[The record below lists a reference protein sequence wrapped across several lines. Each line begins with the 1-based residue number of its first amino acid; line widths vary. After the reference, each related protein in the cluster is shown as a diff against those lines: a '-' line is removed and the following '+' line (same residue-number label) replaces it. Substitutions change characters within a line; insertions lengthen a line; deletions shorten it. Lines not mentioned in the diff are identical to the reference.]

1 MRQTSTMQKG
11 FLFDYKWIP
20 VLRDLEPKDFH
31 IIFWQLLDFQQSGG
45 SKKIP
50 RHRGRRDL
58 DYITNLLIPQIENR
72 FIGAKGGRPPQRPH
86 DPDGGSNP
94 GSNPPTVPPT
104 EGGFI
109 PKISQVKLSQD
120 KLSQVK
126 VCEAETG
133 ASAPPATGGEDAIS
147 GEHAISGKASTNVDA
162 IQTAATG
169 GAHTQEKETEKG
181 LVAQRSREAK
191 RAYGQ
196 QGNVYLTPTQYKTLT
211 ETEGIPPAYIDRYSL
226 RLTQGN
232 YHPSDHAST
241 LRTWWARDRE
251 VFTARA
257 SGGEGSRGEQPR
269 DNACSGGGSSFDV
282 DSFFEDAVRKS
293 LGG

>member
-31 IIFWQLLDFQQSGG
+31 IIFWQLLDFQQSNG

-58 DYITNLLIPQIENR
+58 DHIVNLLIPQIENR
-72 FIGAKGGRPPQRPH
+72 FIGAKGGRPARSPSLLE
-86 DPDGGSNP
+86 GGSNP
-94 GSNPPTVPPT
+94 GYNPPTIPPT

-126 VCEAETG
+126 VCEAETS
-133 ASAPPATGGEDAIS
+133 ASAPPAIGGEDAI
-147 GEHAISGKASTNVDA
+147 GGKASTNVDA
-162 IQTAATG
+162 IQMAAATG
-169 GAHTQEKETEKG
+169 GAHTQEKETENG
-181 LVAQRSREAK
+181 LAAQRDREAK
-191 RAYGQ
+191 QAYGE

-211 ETEGIPPAYIDRYSL
+211 KTEGIPPAYIDRYSL

-232 YHPSDHAST
+232 YHPSDHAAT
-241 LRTWWARDRE
+241 LRAWWAEDRE
-251 VFTARA
+251 TFMARA
-257 SGGEGSRGEQPR
+257 SGGEGSHGGQPR
-269 DNACSGGGSSFDV
+269 DNSPGGGGSSFDV
-282 DSFFEDAVRKS
+282 DTFFEDAVRKS
-293 LGG
+293 LGD

>member
-1 MRQTSTMQKG
+1 MKQTSTMQKG

-20 VLRDLEPKDFH
+20 VLRDLEAKDFH

-72 FIGAKGGRPPQRPH
+72 FIGAKGGRPTRSPSPLG
-86 DPDGGSNP
+86 GGSNP
-94 GSNPPTVPPT
+94 GYNPPTVSPTVPPT

-133 ASAPPATGGEDAIS
+133 ASAPPAKS
-147 GEHAISGKASTNVDA
+147 GEHAIGGGNSTNVDTA
-162 IQTAATG
+162 RTAATG

-191 RAYGQ
+191 QAYGQ

-241 LRTWWARDRE
+241 LRAWWARDRE

-257 SGGEGSRGEQPR
+257 SGGEGSCGGQPR
-269 DNACSGGGSSFDV
+269 DNSCSGGGSSFDV
-282 DSFFEDAVRKS
+282 DNFFEDAVRKS
-293 LGG
+293 FGD